1 MQRPRQF
8 IVFLIALTLQV
19 LGGVGG
25 ICASRGMCAYLFGS
39 AKTDEVLQHHQFGHP
54 AWWVFLFAAL
64 VGLIVGWFG
73 VLFVIVIPLS
83 AAYKLSGTFDDK
95 QSRRFLIGYANVL
108 RRLARVERA
117 AKRPA
122 G

>member
-8 IVFLIALTLQV
+8 IVFIISITLQV

-25 ICASRGMCAYLFGS
+25 ICASRGLCAYLFGS
-39 AKTDEVLQHHQFGHP
+39 AKTDEVLRLHQAGHP
-54 AWWVFLFAAL
+54 AWWLFLVAAIA
-64 VGLIVGWFG
+64 GLIVGWFG
-73 VLFVIVIPLS
+73 VLFVVVIPL
-83 AAYKLSGTFDDK
+83 AAAGTLSGALDDK
-95 QSRRFLIGYANVL
+95 QSRRFLIAYASVL